1 MKFFLTKFER
11 KGTSFLTNG
20 NITREFKYLKE
31 ELQIWMIYIMDY
43 LSWEVKVSQKIQS
56 IT

>member
-31 ELQIWMIYIMDY
+31 ELQIWMICMDN
-43 LSWEVKVSQKIQS
+43 LPSEVKVSQKIQS